1 MSDRPTICFDRYTQ
15 YYRILCGGT
24 NRPCARARDVVATA
38 YRRATPRDMFWDSP
52 TTAVKSHARRGG
64 GGVAKTTKTTTAAAA
79 ANRVSEWLRTAL
91 EHSSSLTTTVT
102 ATHANV
108 SGDAKDAK
116 NASLLLDDAVASPP
130 PRTAKDEIAHLKRHV
145 DALTTL
151 AAESETRAKAGALAA
166 EKLAIVR
173 EELESVK
180 KDNASLCR
188 RADEIDALYA
198 KAKVSAA
205 ASEAR
210 ANAARDAMVSAKCKH
225 EEALK
230 RAYGERDACRDRCI
244 VESERLHSNIVELK
258 TKIGVLEQ
266 ENRQLEADVRAY
278 GEETAHLDEI
288 IALNEAQLASM
299 AEEKY
304 RIEKRLNEM
313 TAQNV
318 KAMITSPFGD
328 ASSPTP
334 VVGGTPRLAKMMC
347 WIEDSFDAIASPVR
361 APFADISN
369 KENSHGSLTKRSLV
383 TPGAKGKTRMYTPKS
398 KPPTPTVEAQAPIE
412 EDVAPAPPKKTWRF
426 TFANKPEHV
435 FMGRCTNEF
444 GAVRVRLVA
453 SVTCALLAAT

>member
-1 MSDRPTICFDRYTQ
+1 
-15 YYRILCGGT
+15 
-24 NRPCARARDVVATA
+24 
-38 YRRATPRDMFWDSP
+38 MFWDSP

-64 GGVAKTTKTTTAAAA
+64 GGDAKTTTTTT

-108 SGDAKDAK
+108 SDARDAK
-116 NASLLLDDAVASPP
+116 NAKNVSLVLDDAVASPP

-173 EELESVK
+173 EELEHVK
-180 KDNASLCR
+180 KDNVSLCR
-188 RADEIDALYA
+188 KADEINALYA

-244 VESERLHSNIVELK
+244 VESERLHSNIEELK

-278 GEETAHLDEI
+278 GEETAHLDEV

-328 ASSPTP
+328 ASSPAP

-361 APFADISN
+361 APFADVSN
-369 KENSHGSLTKRSLV
+369 KENSPGSLTKKSLV
-383 TPGAKGKTRMYTPKS
+383 TPRAKGKTRMYTPKS
-398 KPPTPTVEAQAPIE
+398 KPPTPTVEAQTPIE
-412 EDVAPAPPKKTWRF
+412 EHVAPALPKKTWRF

-453 SVTCALLAAT
+453 SVTCALLAAS